1 MQLLEVALFLIHKFF
16 LQYFKYVGICE
27 IEECEFGDEVSR
39 SVGSALM
46 FSDDI
51 PCPPKAALGTER
63 RFPSKLATFLSEK
76 KEISDAL
83 FF

>member
-1 MQLLEVALFLIHKFF
+1 M
-16 LQYFKYVGICE
+16 GE

-76 KEISDAL
+76 KEISDEMKRL
-83 FF
+83 TQLYLDFCQKTFLETG

>member
-1 MQLLEVALFLIHKFF
+1 M
-16 LQYFKYVGICE
+16 GE

-63 RFPSKLATFLSEK
+63 RFPSKLATFLSQK
-76 KEISDAL
+76 KEISDEMRHLTHLYLDFCQKTFLAVG
-83 FF
+83 

>member
-1 MQLLEVALFLIHKFF
+1 M
-16 LQYFKYVGICE
+16 GE

-76 KEISDAL
+76 KEISDEMKHLYLDFCQKKTFLEAG
-83 FF
+83 

>member
-1 MQLLEVALFLIHKFF
+1 M
-16 LQYFKYVGICE
+16 GE

-76 KEISDAL
+76 KEISDEMKRL
-83 FF
+83 THLYLDFCQKTFLETG